1 MNMNFKNMKTIND
14 IKVINPIELSLS
26 EVEKAKTILKFNG
39 YYVDNIWHIDDV
51 KMLYNCTDGQAY
63 DVLDKAL
70 NQEILFQDVYISIDQ
85 VAKDMEL
92 SERDEDI

>member
-1 MNMNFKNMKTIND
+1 MKNIND
-14 IKVINPIELSLS
+14 IKVINPIEMSLS

-70 NQEILFQDVYISIDQ
+70 NQESLFLDVYTSIDQ

-92 SERDEDI
+92 KERDEDI

>member
-1 MNMNFKNMKTIND
+1 MKNIND
-14 IKVINPIELSLS
+14 ITVNNPIEMSLS
-26 EVEKAKTILKFNG
+26 EVDRAKAILKFNG

-70 NQEILFQDVYISIDQ
+70 NQESLFQDVYISIDQ
-85 VAKDMEL
+85 VAKDMQL
-92 SERDEDI
+92 NERDEDI

>member
-1 MNMNFKNMKTIND
+1 MKNIND
-14 IKVINPIELSLS
+14 IKVINPIEMSLS

-70 NQEILFQDVYISIDQ
+70 NQESLFLDVYTSIDQ
-85 VAKDMEL
+85 VAKYMEL
-92 SERDEDI
+92 NERDEDI